1 MDIINSTWLI
11 QMLNK
16 ASNTPQGRMLALFDI
31 LDDWLNA
38 PGIAVTQLS
47 LAQDHAPLKHYLSAQ
62 ATAAGA
68 AQADMLANQLY
79 FMVLAACQEKPNNPT
94 SLACAKTAAQAL
106 ITAQTQRDF
115 SYLNSFWHFKT
126 VKYGLAA
133 SVLVA
138 STAFGLLSYQKHT
151 FTAAPAQIALA
162 APSVLVEER
171 TIATPAE
178 TAALVAQ
185 IEMMRHG
192 NCQLIEALQLPDAHK
207 KIYFDNIVNGQIS
220 SNRQEQLL
228 VNQYLEKV
236 RCNYTPR
243 LMANSK

>member
-1 MDIINSTWLI
+1 
-11 QMLNK
+11 MLQK
-16 ASNTPQGRMLALFDI
+16 ASHTPQGRLLALFDI

-38 PGIAVTQLS
+38 PGIEVTQSS
-47 LAQDHAPLKHYLSAQ
+47 LAQDHTPLKHYLSAQ
-62 ATAAGA
+62 AAAAGA
-68 AQADMLANQLY
+68 VQADMLANQLY
-79 FMVLAACQEKPNNPT
+79 FMVLAACQEKPHNEA
-94 SLACAKTAAQAL
+94 SLAYAKTAASAL
-106 ITAQTQRDF
+106 IAAQTQRDF
-115 SYLNSFWHFKT
+115 SHLNDFWHFKT
-126 VKYGLAA
+126 VKVEIAA

-138 STAFGLLSYQKHT
+138 ATAFALLSYQKSMLIASPSQM
-151 FTAAPAQIALA
+151 AAT
-162 APSVLVEER
+162 APSVFVEESL
-171 TIATPAE
+171 IATPAE